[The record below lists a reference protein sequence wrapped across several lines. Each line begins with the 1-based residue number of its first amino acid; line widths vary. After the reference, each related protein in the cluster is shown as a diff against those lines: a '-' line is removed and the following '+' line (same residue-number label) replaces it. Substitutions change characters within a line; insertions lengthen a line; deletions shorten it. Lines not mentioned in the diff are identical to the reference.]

1 MTIHPISPVAVT
13 ANAVGDLLASVAN
26 VFGYTPTES
35 LVVIGLTRDNRLS
48 THVRV
53 DLHKALPIAHD
64 FGAEIGRMMS
74 LEHAQCIALALTEEA
89 PAPGAYSDTLAHQG
103 SAFCAGLE
111 SAGITVKNAWHIGNN
126 YSRPMLD
133 SDPASAP
140 YPGELIDPTTPTAQA
155 LKPHKA
161 TSPQEIVESYQA
173 PHTAPTP
180 PQGSTITGLQLWDE
194 IAADTIDTANLTAL
208 ETGHLVAALAAHP
221 MAIIATVA
229 ADLLEGISALGS
241 DDDRELPRTV
251 QAIGDA
257 PDWNRIDR
265 LAAMLKTLT
274 PYTVQR
280 ASSNVHAIM
289 SWINYAKGRGTLALA
304 FAEQAQH
311 DSPGNHLA
319 RSIHQLA
326 INGTVSPWA
335 VYSWTAYKGN

>member
-1 MTIHPISPVAVT
+1 VQTC
-13 ANAVGDLLASVAN
+13 
-26 VFGYTPTES
+26 
-35 LVVIGLTRDNRLS
+35 
-48 THVRV
+48 
-53 DLHKALPIAHD
+53 ALPI
-64 FGAEIGRMMS
+64 F
-74 LEHAQCIALALTEEA
+74 
-89 PAPGAYSDTLAHQG
+89 
-103 SAFCAGLE
+103 
-111 SAGITVKNAWHIGNN
+111 
-126 YSRPMLD
+126 
-133 SDPASAP
+133 
-140 YPGELIDPTTPTAQA
+140 
-155 LKPHKA
+155 
-161 TSPQEIVESYQA
+161 
-173 PHTAPTP
+173 
-180 PQGSTITGLQLWDE
+180 TGLQLWDE

-221 MAIIATVA
+221 TAILATVA

-319 RSIHQLA
+319 RLIHQLA